1 VYCCTLERHTNS
13 DNQALD
19 AIPKFDVFEKDGA
32 VYIKGEEDLIKSSKK
47 TLDLSCKTQ
56 GAEKVLVIGG

>member
-1 VYCCTLERHTNS
+1 V
-13 DNQALD
+13 
-19 AIPKFDVFEKDGA
+19 IEKDGS

-56 GAEKVLVIGG
+56 GSEKVLVIGG